1 VRDAY
6 VVEPL
11 VGGDGSGPT
20 PDYFEPV
27 AAWAVWRL
35 GRRGPLRGVY
45 DGAPWPV
52 GDACED
58 AVALR
63 LEEVEWSPRS
73 TAIGRVLLWGSVVE
87 TDAGWRATRA
97 YPQRIFVPAVTR
109 HELRRGE
116 RIARRL
122 AGYGVPVRRLEVP
135 SHADVVPVLLHAFP
149 NESLFRPISEQ
160 PGRRSARP

>member
-35 GRRGPLRGVY
+35 GRRGPLRGLY
-45 DGAPWPV
+45 DGAVWPV
-52 GDACED
+52 GDPCQD
-58 AVALR
+58 AIALR
-63 LEEVEWSPRS
+63 LEEVVWTPDLA
-73 TAIGRVLLWGSVVE
+73 AIGRVLLWGSVVE
-87 TDAGWRATRA
+87 TDTGWRATRA
-97 YPQRIFVPAVTR
+97 YPQRFFIP
-109 HELRRGE
+109 HERRRAE

-122 AGYGVPVRRLEVP
+122 AAYGVPVRRLEAATP
-135 SHADVVPVLLHAFP
+135 ADVVPVLLHAFP
-149 NESLFRPISEQ
+149 NESLFRPVSEQ

>member
-11 VGGDGSGPT
+11 VGGDGSGLA

-45 DGAPWPV
+45 DGAAWPAGGV
-52 GDACED
+52 CED

-63 LEEVEWSPRS
+63 LEAVEWSPDCE
-73 TAIGRVLLWGSVVE
+73 AIGRVLLWGSVVE
-87 TDAGWRATRA
+87 TDIGWRATRA
-97 YPQRIFVPAVTR
+97 CPQRIFVP
-109 HELRRGE
+109 HERRRAE
-116 RIARRL
+116 RIVRRL
-122 AGYGVPVRRLEVP
+122 AGYGVPVRRLEVASP
-135 SHADVVPVLLHAFP
+135 ADVVPVLLRAFP
-149 NESLFRPISEQ
+149 NESLFRPVSEQ